1 MMTAQTLRAKK
12 HPLHST
18 ILAVTIG
25 ILPAHAVAQ
34 HAVLEEFIVTA
45 TKRAE
50 SLQDIAM
57 TVNAFDEQT
66 IREANITNADD
77 LAILAPT
84 LTITTNTQ
92 PNTAAFRIRGIGTS
106 QTDIALEPS
115 VGIFVDDVYLN
126 RSGLGMSDLTDIERI
141 EILNGPQGTL
151 YGKNTNAGAISIIT
165 KGPNR
170 EEREGYVEATLG
182 DYDLQKYVAGVSG
195 PITESLAYRLSGS
208 VHQRDGY
215 LKNNGPGDDMNA
227 ADDWNII
234 GKLLWEATDDLS
246 ISLKG
251 TYVDRNPRCCAPD
264 AKQGASVNPQL
275 VAKGLKPDNNNP
287 FDRETAVDVEQNY
300 ESEFYS
306 FSMVVDYDLGWGS
319 FKSIS
324 NYTDNETTNSYDPD
338 RSQLDVMSYENA
350 YSASDT
356 LSQEFRVSFDAGESF
371 QHMLGA
377 FYFESTTQGGNGEP
391 HLFLGQDFVPQASQ
405 QQGIIN
411 SLPMV
416 PNPMTGQMVRLQ
428 PFMVAKEDDNLRADS
443 SIDTTNVAVFGQ
455 STWNITDAWQV
466 TGGLRWTDEKKDADL
481 FTGIS
486 STAMSASIPP
496 AYFSF
501 LTTVSTPIDHSF
513 TRSTENVNW
522 LVKTRYNI
530 QDDTM
535 LYASVATGS
544 KSGGFNTVNGTAA
557 QREFDDEETISYEVG
572 VKSTL
577 LDSRLR
583 VNAALFSTEIEDY
596 QFQQQLPTGIGSI
609 VSNQAEVETQG
620 LDLEIQALPL
630 QNLTLGANLLYMDKY
645 EITAGP
651 QKGDNLPFTAKYS
664 YNLSATLVF
673 PLHDGGIYLRTDY
686 SYMDDHAISAA
697 PAAQLRDDQFD
708 DREDLSAKL
717 GWRNDN
723 WNVSV
728 WGRNLTDD
736 TYVSFAATTYP
747 VTGMNAY
754 WLAPPRTWGATV
766 RYDF

>member
-1 MMTAQTLRAKK
+1 
-12 HPLHST
+12 
-18 ILAVTIG
+18 
-25 ILPAHAVAQ
+25 
-34 HAVLEEFIVTA
+34 LEEFIVTA

>member
-34 HAVLEEFIVTA
+34 HAVLEEVIVTA

-57 TVNAFDEQT
+57 TVNAFD
-66 IREANITNADD
+66 A
-77 LAILAPT
+77 
-84 LTITTNTQ
+84 
-92 PNTAAFRIRGIGTS
+92 
-106 QTDIALEPS
+106 
-115 VGIFVDDVYLN
+115 
-126 RSGLGMSDLTDIERI
+126 
-141 EILNGPQGTL
+141 
-151 YGKNTNAGAISIIT
+151 
-165 KGPNR
+165 
-170 EEREGYVEATLG
+170 
-182 DYDLQKYVAGVSG
+182 
-195 PITESLAYRLSGS
+195 LAYRLSGS

-754 WLAPPRTWGATV
+754 WLAPPENLGCHRPI
-766 RYDF
+766 RFLI